1 MTTELLEERL
11 RPLPDGWAVGHL
23 GRLRTV
29 TVIGYGITRPGDHV
43 DNGVG
48 MIRAADVQ
56 DGQLNSHEPRRISF
70 PTHAANARSE
80 LRAGDLVV
88 VLVGR
93 VGEAA
98 VVTHAQH
105 GWNASRTVA
114 IVRTEDPG
122 EAAWLRLW
130 LGSPYVR
137 DWCERRA
144 TSTTLQRTLSLAAL
158 RELPVPLPPTGRRA
172 ALVHTMRTVEAKSA
186 VNTRIAECTVALS
199 DARFAVA
206 AQDHSAWPESP
217 LSTLADLRSG
227 STPRPGPD
235 QSSAEAG
242 TAFVAPADILR
253 SDLPYLY
260 PTDRRLTSFG
270 KAAVCPPYSLLVA
283 TREDGVRAVL
293 SEMTVA
299 PGRGVLTLRPRTLSD
314 AYWLLH
320 EIRSRS
326 TELTST
332 AQGAGGRELSRRAF
346 GATTLRWP
354 PSEVRERFAQAAGR
368 LRLRAGA
375 ARQENE
381 ILRGLRGRLLDSF
394 LDGTFI
400 AEPTQHPH

>member
-1 MTTELLEERL
+1 MTVESLEERL
-11 RPLPDGWAVGHL
+11 RPLPDGWAVGQL
-23 GRLRTV
+23 GRLPSV

-56 DGQLNSHEPRRISF
+56 DGHLSIHEPRRISF
-70 PTHAANARSE
+70 STHAANARSE
-80 LRAGDLVV
+80 LRTGDLVV

-98 VVTHAQH
+98 VVTSVHG

-114 IVRTEDPG
+114 IVRTADPD

-137 DWCERRA
+137 DWCERRVI
-144 TSTTLQRTLSLAAL
+144 SSTLQRTLSLATL
-158 RELPVPLPPTGRRA
+158 RELPVPLPPARQRA
-172 ALVHTMRTVEAKSA
+172 SFVHTMGVVEAKST
-186 VNTRIAECTVALS
+186 VNNHIAECSVALS
-199 DARFAVA
+199 DARFAVEA
-206 AQDHSAWPESP
+206 HAHSAWPEQSFGA
-217 LSTLADLRSG
+217 LVDLRSG
-227 STPRPGPD
+227 STPRPRPD
-235 QSSAEAG
+235 ESSTEVG

-253 SDLPYLY
+253 SHLPYLY
-260 PTDRRLTSFG
+260 PAPSWLSASGEAR
-270 KAAVCPPYSLLVA
+270 VCPPRSLLVA
-283 TREDGVRAVL
+283 TRDDGVRAVL
-293 SEMTVA
+293 NEMPVA
-299 PGRGVLTLRPRTLSD
+299 PGRGILTLQPETPSD

-354 PSEVRERFAQAAGR
+354 PSEVRDRFAQVANG
-368 LRLRAGA
+368 LHLRALA
-375 ARQENE
+375 ARRENE
-381 ILRGLRGRLLDSF
+381 ILRDLRGRLLDRF
-394 LDGTFI
+394 LDGTS
-400 AEPTQHPH
+400 ATEPVRHPR